1 MAKHFKQ
8 PACPLLVY
16 TDLDGTL
23 LDHDS
28 YSFRP
33 AVAALER
40 LAKLAVPVIPVT
52 SKTLAE
58 LEVLR
63 GPLGLTGPCIAENG
77 GLIAIPRGYFE
88 PDPPLEGREHFLVD
102 FLSPRYGEILATL
115 AGLRREFGFN
125 FIGFSDMSDAE
136 VARLTG
142 LDIEQARRARQRL
155 CSEPLLWRDSM
166 QALSRFSQ
174 ALESRNCTLMEGGR
188 FHHVLGPTDK
198 ARAIDRLSRYF
209 SQAGFANFTSIA
221 LGDSPNDTLML
232 QATDVAVV
240 IRRKDGSWLPL
251 ETRGEKV
258 QTRATGPEG
267 WNEFFQQYLDTMNM
281 DASTQR
287 ITHG

>member
-1 MAKHFKQ
+1 MAMHFKQ
-8 PACPLLVY
+8 PARPLLVY

-33 AVAALER
+33 AVPALER

-58 LEVLR
+58 LEMLR
-63 GPLGLTGPCIAENG
+63 GQLGLTGPCIAENG
-77 GLIAIPRGYFE
+77 GLIAIPRGYF
-88 PDPPLEGREHFLVD
+88 DPGPSLEGGGHFLVD
-102 FLSPRYGEILATL
+102 FLSPRYEEILATL
-115 AGLRREFGFN
+115 AGLRREFGFD
-125 FIGFSDMSDAE
+125 FTGFSDLGDVE

-155 CSEPLLWRDSM
+155 CSEPLVWRDSV
-166 QALSRFSQ
+166 QAFERFSQ
-174 ALESRNCTLMEGGR
+174 ELERRNYTLVEGGR
-188 FHHVLGPTDK
+188 FYHVLGHTDK
-198 ARAIDRLSRYF
+198 ARAIDRLSRYY
-209 SQAGFANFTSIA
+209 SEAGFANFTSIA

-232 QATDVAVV
+232 QATGVAVV

-267 WNEFFQQYLDTMNM
+267 WNEFFQKYLDTMNV

>member
-1 MAKHFKQ
+1 MHFKK

-23 LDHDS
+23 LDHDT

-102 FLSPRYGEILATL
+102 FLSPRYDEILATL
-115 AGLRREFGFN
+115 AGLRREFGFD
-125 FIGFSDMSDAE
+125 FTGFSGMSDAE

-142 LDIEQARRARQRL
+142 LEIEQVRRARRRL
-155 CSEPLLWRDSM
+155 CSEPLLWRDSL
-166 QALSRFSQ
+166 QSLSRFSQ
-174 ALESRNCTLMEGGR
+174 ALEERNYTLVEGGR
-188 FHHVLGPTDK
+188 FHHVLGHTDK
-198 ARAIDRLSRYF
+198 ARAINRLSRYF
-209 SQAGFANFTSIA
+209 SRAGFTDFTSIA

-232 QATDVAVV
+232 QGADVAVV

-258 QTRATGPEG
+258 QTHAAGPEG
-267 WNEFFQQYLDTMNM
+267 WNEFFQRYLDTMNV
-281 DASTQR
+281 DATNQR
-287 ITHG
+287 TTHG